1 MRLRS
6 RFRRRGAGLTALVTV
21 ALLGAL
27 RNRSRRRAKDQ
38 AVAAE
43 PPPPARPAEP
53 PAQQA
58 PAEPPPREPPPLP
71 EPSPPDPA
79 PATGDDDADTITRNT
94 AFALASQIATAS
106 FTAILTIVLV
116 RVLGPE
122 DYGVFALALSVAS
135 LVFLPADFGI
145 SQSTGRFVA
154 EHRGQREQ
162 IASVM
167 ADGLKLKFASSALI
181 CLILFAVAEPIAH
194 AYDAPELTWPLR
206 GVALALFGQ
215 SMMGFYRTSF
225 EAIGR
230 VRLNLRLV
238 FSESAVE
245 AGASIALVLAGAG
258 VVGAAFG
265 RAIGYAFGTALAL
278 WLARKAIGPG
288 AISLRGSP
296 AGRLRQIAGYAGAL
310 LIIDAIFAALTQ
322 VDILLIG
329 AILGTSAVGIF
340 QAPAKLIT
348 FLHYP
353 GLALSAG
360 ISPRLARSGEGP
372 NVQAFATGIRYLM
385 ILQAVMVVPTIVWAG
400 PITDLVL
407 GDEFA
412 ESADVMRALA
422 PLTFLFGIA
431 PLVSVGVNYLGE
443 ARRRIPIAIV
453 ALIANF
459 IVSIVLLNE
468 IGVVGS
474 AIGADVAYLIYVP
487 AHFWICKR
495 LIGLPVRP
503 VVVTFA
509 RTLLAGGAM
518 ALVMLAFGYNELSV
532 LDWFAGIAAGVVT
545 YCVALVLTGEVDR
558 SEIGAIRRAIGGRL
572 S

>member
-6 RFRRRGAGLTALVTV
+6 RSRRRGAGFA
-21 ALLGAL
+21 ALLLLTLASVL
-27 RNRSRRRAKDQ
+27 RGRRRRD
-38 AVAAE
+38 V
-43 PPPPARPAEP
+43 PPPPVDWSPPPGDPPPVDPPPAEP
-53 PAQQA
+53 EQV
-58 PAEPPPREPPPLP
+58 PPP
-71 EPSPPDPA
+71 
-79 PATGDDDADTITRNT
+79 DDGADTITRNA

-106 FTAILTIVLV
+106 FTALLTIVLV

-122 DYGVFALALSVAS
+122 DYGVFALAISVAS

-145 SQSTGRFVA
+145 SQSTARFVA
-154 EHRGQREQ
+154 EHRGERGRVAE
-162 IASVM
+162 VM
-167 ADGLKLKFASSALI
+167 ADGLKLKFISSGVI
-181 CLILFAVAEPIAH
+181 CLILFALAEPIAN
-194 AYDAPELTWPLR
+194 AYNAPDLIWPLR
-206 GVALALFGQ
+206 AVALALFGQ
-215 SMMGFYRTSF
+215 SMMGFYRTAF

-245 AGASIALVLAGAG
+245 AGASIALVLAGTG
-258 VVGAAFG
+258 VVGAACG

-278 WLARKAIGPG
+278 YLARRAIGPRG
-288 AISLRGSP
+288 ISLRGSP

-310 LIIDAIFAALTQ
+310 LIIDAIFGALTQ
-322 VDILLIG
+322 IDILLIG

-360 ISPRLARSGEGP
+360 ISPRLARGAEGP
-372 NVQAFATGIRYLM
+372 NVRAFERGIRYLI
-385 ILQAVMVVPTIVWAG
+385 ILQGMLVVPTVVWAG
-400 PITDLVL
+400 PITDLIL

-412 ESADVMRALA
+412 ESAEVMRALA

-443 ARRRIPIAIV
+443 ARRRIPIALA
-453 ALIANF
+453 ALVVNTV
-459 IVSIVLLNE
+459 VSIVLLHE
-468 IGVVGS
+468 IGVIGS
-474 AIGADVAYLIYVP
+474 AIGADAAYLIYVP

-495 LIGLPVRP
+495 MIGLQVRP

-509 RTLLAGGAM
+509 RSLVAAGAM
-518 ALVMLAFGYNELSV
+518 AAAMLAFGYHELSPV
-532 LDWFAGIAAGVVT
+532 DWFAGGVAGVAA
-545 YCVALVLTGEVDR
+545 YCIALLVTGEVRR
-558 SEIGAIRRAIGGRL
+558 SELTSLRRTLAARL
-572 S
+572 G

>member
-1 MRLRS
+1 MKRPRS
-6 RFRRRGAGLTALVTV
+6 RFRRRGAAIATANLTALLAVV
-21 ALLGAL
+21 WV
-27 RNRSRRRAKDQ
+27 RRSRSRRVDP
-38 AVAAE
+38 VPVDPGPAADD
-43 PPPPARPAEP
+43 
-53 PAQQA
+53 
-58 PAEPPPREPPPLP
+58 L
-71 EPSPPDPA
+71 EPSPAPPPTPPDD
-79 PATGDDDADTITRNT
+79 GADTITRNT

-106 FTAILTIVLV
+106 FTALLTIVLV

-154 EHRGQREQ
+154 EHRGDRDR
-162 IASVM
+162 IAEVM
-167 ADGLKLKFASSALI
+167 ADGLKLKFASSGLI
-181 CLILFAVAEPIAH
+181 CLILFALSEPIAN
-194 AYDAPELTWPLR
+194 AYNVPEMTWPLR

-215 SMMGFYRTSF
+215 SMMGFYRTGF

-265 RAIGYAFGTALAL
+265 RAIGYGFGTAMAL
-278 WLARKAIGPG
+278 YLARRAIGARG
-288 AISLRGSP
+288 ISLRGSP
-296 AGRLRQIAGYAGAL
+296 AGRLRQIASYAGAL

-322 VDILLIG
+322 IDILLIG

-360 ISPRLARSGEGP
+360 VSPRLARGGSGP
-372 NVQAFATGIRYLM
+372 NVRAFATGIRYLI
-385 ILQAVMVVPTIVWAG
+385 ILQGLLVVPTVVWAG
-400 PITDLVL
+400 PITDLIL

-412 ESADVMRALA
+412 ESAEVMRALA

-453 ALIANF
+453 ALVANF
-459 IVSIVLLNE
+459 AVSIVLLYE

-503 VVVTFA
+503 IVVTVA
-509 RTLLAGGAM
+509 RTLAAAGAM
-518 ALVMLAFGYNELSV
+518 ALAMLAFGYHELSP
-532 LDWFAGIAAGVVT
+532 LDWFAGGLAGVAAYSVT
-545 YCVALVLTGEVDR
+545 LLVTGEVRR
-558 SEIGAIRRAIGGRL
+558 SELAAIRRALATRFG
-572 S
+572 

>member
-1 MRLRS
+1 MRPRS
-6 RFRRRGAGLTALVTV
+6 RFRRRGAVIATANLTALLAIV
-21 ALLGAL
+21 LMR
-27 RNRSRRRAKDQ
+27 RNRRS
-38 AVAAE
+38 
-43 PPPPARPAEP
+43 
-53 PAQQA
+53 QA
-58 PAEPPPREPPPLP
+58 PEPPLP
-71 EPSPPDPA
+71 ADPVPAADESEPA
-79 PATGDDDADTITRNT
+79 PPAPSAPQDDADTITRNT

-106 FTAILTIVLV
+106 FTALLTIVLV

-145 SQSTGRFVA
+145 SQSTARYVA
-154 EHRGQREQ
+154 EHRGQRDR
-162 IASVM
+162 IAEVM
-167 ADGLKLKFASSALI
+167 ADGLKLKFASSGLI
-181 CLILFAVAEPIAH
+181 CLILFALSEPIAN
-194 AYDAPELTWPLR
+194 AYNVSELTWPLR

-215 SMMGFYRTSF
+215 SMMGFYRTGF

-238 FSESAVE
+238 FSESAIE

-265 RAIGYAFGTALAL
+265 RAIGYGFGTALGL
-278 WLARKAIGPG
+278 YLAHRAMG
-288 AISLRGSP
+288 ARSISLRGSP
-296 AGRLRQIAGYAGAL
+296 AGRLRQIASYAGAL

-322 VDILLIG
+322 IDILLIG

-360 ISPRLARSGEGP
+360 VSPRLARTGDGP

-385 ILQAVMVVPTIVWAG
+385 ILQGLLVVPTVVWAG

-412 ESADVMRALA
+412 ESAEVMRALA

-431 PLVSVGVNYLGE
+431 PIVSVGVNYLGE
-443 ARRRIPIAIV
+443 ARRRIPIAIG
-453 ALIANF
+453 ALVANF
-459 IVSIVLLNE
+459 AVSIVLLYE

-503 VVVTFA
+503 VVVTFT
-509 RTLLAGGAM
+509 RTLVAAGAM
-518 ALVMLAFGYNELSV
+518 AAAMLAFGYHELSL
-532 LDWFAGIAAGVVT
+532 LDWFAGGAAGVVA
-545 YCVALVLTGEVDR
+545 YCVALLLTGEVRR
-558 SEIGAIRRAIGGRL
+558 SELAALRRALASRFG
-572 S
+572 

>member
-1 MRLRS
+1 ML
-6 RFRRRGAGLTALVTV
+6 RRRGRNDGPAAPTEATA
-21 ALLGAL
+21 
-27 RNRSRRRAKDQ
+27 
-38 AVAAE
+38 
-43 PPPPARPAEP
+43 PPAVNPVPGEA
-53 PAQQA
+53 
-58 PAEPPPREPPPLP
+58 LP
-71 EPSPPDPA
+71 GEAVPDEAVRGEAVRGHPGAGKPVPIDAVPGADTPDPA
-79 PATGDDDADTITRNT
+79 PVPPPDDDGADTITRNT
-94 AFALASQIATAS
+94 AFALAAQIATAS
-106 FTAILTIVLV
+106 FTALLTIVLV

-154 EHRGQREQ
+154 EHRGQRDR
-162 IASVM
+162 IADVM
-167 ADGLKLKFASSALI
+167 ADGLKLKFATSGVI
-181 CLILFAVAEPIAH
+181 CLILVAVAEPIAN
-194 AYDAPELTWPLR
+194 AYNVPELTWPLR

-215 SMMGFYRTSF
+215 SMMGFYRTAF

-245 AGASIALVLAGAG
+245 AGASIALVLAGTG

-278 WLARKAIGPG
+278 YLARRAIGSRG
-288 AISLRGSP
+288 ISLRGSP
-296 AGRLRQIAGYAGAL
+296 AGRLRQIASYAGAL

-322 VDILLIG
+322 IDILLIG

-360 ISPRLARSGEGP
+360 VSPRLARTGAGP
-372 NVQAFATGIRYLM
+372 NVAAFAAGIRYLM
-385 ILQAVMVVPTIVWAG
+385 ILQGLLVVPTIVWAT
-400 PITDLVL
+400 PITDLIL

-431 PLVSVGVNYLGE
+431 PIVSVGVNYLGE

-453 ALIANF
+453 ALVVNF
-459 IVSIVLLNE
+459 VVSIVLLYE

-474 AIGADVAYLIYVP
+474 AIGADAAYLIYVP

-495 LIGLPVRP
+495 MIGLAVRP
-503 VVVTFA
+503 VLITFA
-509 RTLLAGGAM
+509 RTLVAAGAM
-518 ALVMLAFGYNELSV
+518 ALVMLAFGYEQLSL
-532 LDWFAGIAAGVVT
+532 LDWFAGGLAGAT
-545 YCVALVLTGEVDR
+545 AYCVALLATGEVRR
-558 SEIGAIRRAIGGRL
+558 SELASIRRAVTARL
-572 S
+572 G

>member
-1 MRLRS
+1 MRPRS
-6 RFRRRGAGLTALVTV
+6 RSRLRGAGFAALA
-21 ALLGAL
+21 ALALGML
-27 RNRSRRRAKDQ
+27 GRSRRRE
-38 AVAAE
+38 AAPPPVVPGPAPVE
-43 PPPPARPAEP
+43 HAPPPAEAP
-53 PAQQA
+53 PAPQ
-58 PAEPPPREPPPLP
+58 
-71 EPSPPDPA
+71 
-79 PATGDDDADTITRNT
+79 DDGNGADTITRNT

-106 FTAILTIVLV
+106 FTALLTIVLV

-145 SQSTGRFVA
+145 SQSTARFVA
-154 EHRGQREQ
+154 EHRGKRDS
-162 IASVM
+162 IAEVM
-167 ADGLKLKFASSALI
+167 ADGLKLKFATSGLI
-181 CLILFAVAEPIAH
+181 CVILFFLAEPIAN
-194 AYDAPELTWPLR
+194 AYNVADLTWPLR

-215 SMMGFYRTSF
+215 SMMGFYRTAF
-225 EAIGR
+225 EAVGQ

-245 AGASIALVLAGAG
+245 AGASIALVLAGTG

-265 RAIGYAFGTALAL
+265 RAIGYTFGTVLAL
-278 WLARKAIGPG
+278 MLARRAIG
-288 AISLRGSP
+288 ARSISLRGSP

-310 LIIDAIFAALTQ
+310 LIIDAVFAALTQ
-322 VDILLIG
+322 IDILLIG

-360 ISPRLARSGEGP
+360 VSPRLARGGAGP
-372 NVQAFATGIRYLM
+372 NVQAFAVGIRYLI
-385 ILQAVMVVPTIVWAG
+385 ILQGLLVVPTVVWAA
-400 PITDLVL
+400 PITDLIL
-407 GDEFA
+407 GDDFA
-412 ESADVMRALA
+412 ESAEVMRALA

-431 PLVSVGVNYLGE
+431 PIVSVGVNYLGE
-443 ARRRIPIAIV
+443 ARRRIPIAIG
-453 ALIANF
+453 ALVANF
-459 IVSIVLLNE
+459 VVSIVLLYE

-503 VVVTFA
+503 IAVTFL
-509 RTLLAGGAM
+509 RTLVAAAAM
-518 ALVMLAFGYNELSV
+518 AAAMLAFGYHELSV
-532 LDWFAGIAAGVVT
+532 LDWFAGGAAGVAA
-545 YCVALVLTGEVDR
+545 YCVALLVTGEVSR
-558 SEIGAIRRAIGGRL
+558 SELASIRRALASRL
-572 S
+572 G